1 MSKNSHKS
9 FAGRR
14 EEIIFR
20 ATELFARFGYKKTT
34 VAAIAGAL
42 GLVKGALYAY
52 FEDKEDIYLACFEEQ
67 IDRLRR
73 KTVRFQEPNLTAQ
86 ENLQRLYETAK
97 GLLADSPFLIKAIE
111 GDCPSDS
118 RLFKAQIE
126 LYELEAA
133 QMAEGILRQGKANG
147 AMQVDDTGLT
157 ALVLVRL
164 FYYLL
169 KARYKAGEGGTDWE
183 KESAELL
190 RLILRGLA
198 APAVLSA
205 RRHSP
210 DWWLG
215 KPSRQ

>member
-1 MSKNSHKS
+1 MSKNSHKG
-9 FAGRR
+9 FASRR
-14 EEIIFR
+14 EEIVFR

-52 FEDKEDIYLACFEEQ
+52 FEDKEDIYLACFEKQ

-73 KTVRFQEPNLTAQ
+73 EAVRFQEPNLTAQ
-86 ENLQRLYETAK
+86 ENLKRLYETAK
-97 GLLADSPFLIKAIE
+97 GLLAESPFLIKAMK
-111 GDCPSDS
+111 GDRPSDS
-118 RLFKAQIE
+118 QLFKAQVE

-133 QMAEGILRQGKANG
+133 RMVDGILRQGKANG
-147 AMQVDDTGLT
+147 AMQIDDTGLT

-169 KARYKAGEGGTDWE
+169 KGRYKVDEGWTDWE
-183 KESAELL
+183 KASAELL
-190 RLILRGLA
+190 RLIIRGLA

-215 KPSRQ
+215 KPK